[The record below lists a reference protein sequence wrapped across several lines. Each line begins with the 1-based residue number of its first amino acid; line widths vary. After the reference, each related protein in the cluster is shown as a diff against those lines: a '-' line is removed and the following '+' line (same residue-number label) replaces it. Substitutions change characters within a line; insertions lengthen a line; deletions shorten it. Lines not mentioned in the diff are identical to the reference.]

1 MFIHK
6 VCEALEKAKVPYAIV
21 GGYAVALHGAPRGT
35 IDLDLVITWTLKN
48 LENAERALNDL
59 GLVSLLPINA
69 KNLFQFRDEYIKNK
83 NLIAWNFY
91 NPVNPAQQV
100 DLIVN
105 FDLKNA
111 HVTQIKMHE
120 GKIRVL
126 SIKDLI
132 SMKKASGRPQD
143 IEDVKALESL

>member
-1 MFIHK
+1 MFLYK

-35 IDLDLVITWTLKN
+35 VDLDLVITWTLKN
-48 LENAERALNDL
+48 LENAEKVLHDL
-59 GLVSLLPINA
+59 GLVSLLPINS
-69 KNLFQFRDEYIKNK
+69 KNLFQFRDEYITNK
-83 NLIAWNFY
+83 NLITWNFY

-120 GKIRVL
+120 GKVRVL
-126 SIKDLI
+126 SLKDLI
-132 SMKKASGRPQD
+132 AMKKASGRPQD

>member
-1 MFIHK
+1 MFLYK

-35 IDLDLVITWTLKN
+35 VDLDLVITWTLKN
-48 LENAERALNDL
+48 LENAEKVLNDL
-59 GLVSLLPINA
+59 GLVSLLPINS
-69 KNLFQFRDEYIKNK
+69 KNLFQFRDEYITNK
-83 NLIAWNFY
+83 NLITWNFY

-111 HVTQIKMHE
+111 HVTHIKMHE
-120 GKIRVL
+120 GKVRVL
-126 SIKDLI
+126 SLKDLI
-132 SMKKASGRPQD
+132 AMKKASGRLQD
-143 IEDVKALESL
+143 IEDVKALENL